1 MNQEKHIKI
10 LFVHPEAPQVEEK
23 LPPTFEVLND
33 LIQYRFPLLPL
44 NVIVMHGNK
53 EVTVITYPLL
63 FQATEYLIEL
73 DFKIPLPMYTA
84 EMNTS
89 TRCFDYTEVS
99 LPIPLLFRSRWGFDT
114 RFLKIIQDE
123 FSVFGGKEKVEGYT
137 PYYLDNVHQPVHYP
151 FKEAPIYCNRKPA
164 IVFVKPHKYSFFCL
178 KELSQ
183 VALFH
188 PFGHDVRRVLWYYT
202 DSKPDV
208 KPLYQ
213 TNEAILQQ
221 YSNLDGVVDHCVTS
235 LKMIQSC
242 VHYVSKATRRL
253 VIDVFV
259 TAVASLAR
267 LSIDAE
273 KEFSSDWNE
282 DPPHGTGPL
291 DYYMEYE
298 GSSVEHHVSKK
309 QRTTVDSSSTANVV
323 TQMISTVA
331 PIYAVI
337 HTTEDQT
344 ANYDEGE
351 DVTNPFL
358 EEVKAIDLT
367 EERDVDKGVAQ
378 LLTQMLETLKRKK
391 SKRTI
396 ASWVSNSSIV
406 EGEII
411 VKGILSTGEQY
422 LFFILRE
429 QGNSLPV
436 LHFLGRYTVRI
447 FPFRRGLKSVEKDI
461 DPNDVK
467 RLLKNLLYFLAHMD

>member
-1 MNQEKHIKI
+1 MNVEKRVKI
-10 LFVHPEAPQVEEK
+10 LFVHPETPQVEEK

-33 LIQYRFPLLPL
+33 LIRDRFPLLPL

-53 EVTVITYPLL
+53 EVTAITYPQL
-63 FQATEYLIEL
+63 FQATENLIEL

-99 LPIPLLFRSRWGFDT
+99 LPIPLLFRSRRGFDT
-114 RFLKIIQDE
+114 EFSNIMQDE

-151 FKEAPIYCNRKPA
+151 FKEAPIHCNRKPA
-164 IVFVKPHKYSFFCL
+164 IVFVKPHEYSYFSL

-188 PFGHDVRRVLWYYT
+188 PFGHDVRRGLWYYT

-213 TNEAILQQ
+213 TNEAIFQQ
-221 YSNLDGVVDHCVTS
+221 YSNLDTVVDHCVTS

-267 LSIDAE
+267 LSIDAS
-273 KEFSSDWNE
+273 KDFSCNWIT
-282 DPPHGTGPL
+282 DPPLGTGPL

-298 GSSVEHHVSKK
+298 GSLVEHHTSKK
-309 QRTTVDSSSTANVV
+309 QRTTVDSSSSANVANPP
-323 TQMISTVA
+323 ISTVA

-344 ANYDEGE
+344 ANDDEGE
-351 DVTNPFL
+351 DVMNSFF
-358 EEVKAIDLT
+358 EEIKAMDLT
-367 EERDVDKGVAQ
+367 EERDIDKGIAQ
-378 LLTQMLETLKRKK
+378 LLAQMLDTLKRKK
-391 SKRTI
+391 SKRKI
-396 ASWVSNSSIV
+396 ASWVSNSSAV
-406 EGEII
+406 ESDLI
-411 VKGILSTGEQY
+411 VKGILTTSEQY

-429 QGNSLPV
+429 QGTSLPV
-436 LHFLGRYTVRI
+436 LHFLGRYAVRI

-461 DPNDVK
+461 DPEGVK
-467 RLLKNLLYFLAHMD
+467 RLLKNLLYFIAHMD